1 MLEYPKIETLYNRD
15 EKFKVIVGQWRVPEF
30 EYLADNKWIVTE
42 KVDGTNIRV
51 YWDGQAVVFGG
62 KTDNAQIPPFL
73 LKKLQELF
81 PITKFDSVPDFVGK
95 EICLYGEGYG
105 ARIQKGGGNYISN
118 DVDFILFDVMV
129 FKWWLKF
136 PDVQDIA
143 VKMGIRS
150 VPVLGESNLSDITTF
165 VKNGFT
171 SQWGNFPA
179 EGVVVRPK
187 VDLVSRMGHRIIGK
201 LKTKDFTESS
211 NGRI

>member
-30 EYLADNKWIVTE
+30 EYLANNKWIVTE
-42 KVDGTNIRV
+42 KVNGTNIRV
-51 YWDGQAVVFGG
+51 YWDGQTVVFGG

-73 LKKLQELF
+73 LEKLQELF
-81 PITKFDSVPDFVGK
+81 PASKFVPHFFGK

-118 DVDFILFDVMV
+118 GVDFILFDVIV

-136 PDVQDIA
+136 SDVQDIA
-143 VKMGIRS
+143 VKMEIKS
-150 VPVLGESNLSDITTF
+150 VPILSESNLSDATTL
-165 VKNGFT
+165 VRNGFA

-187 VDLVSRMGHRIIGK
+187 VDLMTRMGHRVIGK